1 MTHREVLNLFGEN
14 IQYFRKKQRM
24 SQDQLAERIHVN
36 RARISAV
43 ENGKGSLDLSEMLT
57 LAEIFQI
64 SFTEL
69 FGEECGKS
77 PDR

>member
-1 MTHREVLNLFGEN
+1 MVHREVLDLFGEN

-24 SQDQLAERIHVN
+24 SQDELAERIHVN

-43 ENGKGSLDLSEMLT
+43 ENGKGSLDLSKILT
-57 LAEIFQI
+57 LAEIFQV
-64 SFTEL
+64 SFKDL
-69 FGEECGKS
+69 FGEEYGKS